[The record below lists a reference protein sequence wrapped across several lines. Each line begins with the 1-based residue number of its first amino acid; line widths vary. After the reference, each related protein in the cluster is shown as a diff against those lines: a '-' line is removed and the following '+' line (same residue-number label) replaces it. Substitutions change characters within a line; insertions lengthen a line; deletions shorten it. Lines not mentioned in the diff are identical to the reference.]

1 MRLEQ
6 NALASDVGVE
16 AGRPVNL
23 LACRFNVMT
32 ERDAFSQI
40 LRWRDEAPRKTHTL
54 VTVNVAILMM
64 MREDARLRNAVE
76 RADLVVADGQPLVW
90 ASRMF
95 GVDLPARVSGVDLM
109 QRLLESAGQHGLR
122 LYLLGTTEERLQS
135 LLAKIRER
143 HPDVTLAGARNG
155 YFKEHDWPEVIREIR
170 ESGADVLLVGMPAPF
185 KEVWCEEHRDA
196 LQIPTVLGVGGAFDV
211 IAGNVKRA
219 PKVLQ
224 KAGLEWAWRLAME
237 PRKLWRRYLVTNAQF
252 FGELFKAVGQ
262 LRRAASM
269 VAIGVGVC

>member
-1 MRLEQ
+1 MNQTAETGQ
-6 NALASDVGVE
+6 GQT
-16 AGRPVNL
+16 GIQGHPVNL

-32 ERDAFSQI
+32 ERDAFAQI
-40 LRWRDEAPRKTHTL
+40 VRWRDEVPRRTHTL

-64 MREDARLRNAVE
+64 MREDARLRDAVE
-76 RADLVVADGQPLVW
+76 RADLVVADGQPLIW

-95 GVDLPARVSGVDLM
+95 GVDLPERVSGVDLM
-109 QRLLESAGQHGLR
+109 QRLLEEGGQHGLR

-135 LLAKIRER
+135 LLATIRQR
-143 HPDVTLAGARNG
+143 HPEVTIAGARNG
-155 YFKEHDWPEVIREIR
+155 YFKEQDWPEVIRDIR

-211 IAGNVKRA
+211 IAGRVKRA

-224 KAGLEWAWRLAME
+224 KAGLEWAWRLTME
-237 PRKLWRRYLVTNAQF
+237 PRKLWKRYLVTNARF
-252 FGELFKAVGQ
+252 FGELFKAMSGQ
-262 LRRAASM
+262 LRRAAPLIALGM
-269 VAIGVGVC
+269 GVC